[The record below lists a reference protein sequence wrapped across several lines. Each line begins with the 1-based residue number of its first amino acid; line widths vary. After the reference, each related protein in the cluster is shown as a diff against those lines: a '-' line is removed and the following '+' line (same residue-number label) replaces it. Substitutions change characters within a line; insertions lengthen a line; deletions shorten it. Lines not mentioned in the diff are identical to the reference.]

1 MGSLGGLE
9 IVVIAVVALL
19 VFGPKRLPEV
29 SRQVGGAL
37 RELRRVQT
45 QVKSEIDDV
54 LRVDDSA
61 DSPTS
66 PATKSKSKSK
76 AKHESKPA
84 AHPTRHDREPAD
96 VADATDAAEDGALEV
111 PELEPASEPDL
122 APAHEIEPDAE
133 PDAGAADS
141 TPTDPA

>member
-61 DSPTS
+61 DSP
-66 PATKSKSKSK
+66 ATKSKSK